1 AVVARGMGRT
11 CVCGAEA
18 LDVDAR
24 EGTFEVRNGPPVD
37 EGAVISIAGSPGEV
51 FLGAVPV
58 TPSSVVRHFEGEQVD
73 EPLVGAVIRLME
85 HADADPPME
94 VRTHADSA

>member
-1 AVVARGMGRT
+1 MGRT

-24 EGTFEVRNGPPVD
+24 EGTFVVRGGPTVH
-37 EGAVISIAGSPGEV
+37 EGDVISIDGSTGEV

-58 TPSSVVRHFEGEQVD
+58 TPSSVVRHF
-73 EPLVGAVIRLME
+73 
-85 HADADPPME
+85 
-94 VRTHADSA
+94 